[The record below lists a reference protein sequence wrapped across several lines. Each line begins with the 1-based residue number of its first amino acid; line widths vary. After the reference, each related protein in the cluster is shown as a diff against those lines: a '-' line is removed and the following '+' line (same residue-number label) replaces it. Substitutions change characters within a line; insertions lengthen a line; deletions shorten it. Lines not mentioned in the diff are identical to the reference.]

1 MAERKGNVVCLAKT
15 HNSTYAYVQFRC
27 RCPETLRLRRDQQ
40 REYRARHNLP
50 KGERALVDATATHR
64 RIRAMMALGHTGPE
78 LAGMLRRSEDDV
90 SSSRPGDGLRSSPQW
105 SREHVHEVLKRPR
118 VTRGTQARFEALYD
132 TVHMLPGASQRL
144 RLLGEARGWVVPLA
158 WDDITDLDETP
169 QGVRAQS
176 KEQSTRVLNKAR
188 ELMYEYQCI
197 RDSGIGHEYALK
209 ELGVVESAWYAAM
222 QRSKGIEKRKSA

>member
-15 HNSTYAYVQFRC
+15 HNSTSAYVQFRC

-78 LAGMLRRSEDDV
+78 LGQLL
-90 SSSRPGDGLRSSPQW
+90 GGW

-118 VTRGTQARFEALYD
+118 VTRGTQDKFEALYD

-169 QGVRAQS
+169 TGVRAQS

-222 QRSKGIEKRKSA
+222 QRARGLEKRKSA